1 MQVSSEFK
9 DLIDLYRLLNRPRLV
24 GEKFGGKIQ
33 CSEEIKRLLDTLW
46 HSNKFDLVIDTFE
59 TESKDDFPNITINSL
74 ITIEV
79 RLPQNEQGK
88 FYESLDQWVVT
99 ADPLTRGSLTQNTYL
114 LKEDLIVSEKAD
126 SKEFNNVLAICNLI
140 NKLGEIAHYHDEKAS
155 GPFRLVFVVP
165 SQEDKSFYPVVLETR
180 LTTEMLEYHLDISII
195 DSIIEEQANNRLH
208 ALERIATFRIALAEI
223 IKKSPT
229 EKESFNYLVCHWDN
243 VLDNFQKSWES
254 YINGF
259 SFQKLK
265 TEIAE
270 KQASF
275 SQKMTDIAANLSAK
289 LFSLPIVIV
298 GVVMLEK
305 QDSSIANWFYVV
317 GSLLTTYLIL
327 SAIKIQES
335 NLLNIK
341 SSCELAFSAYHKEID
356 EDFSSINQELKLVI
370 KSLNNTNS
378 ELERTLK
385 LYLYLSWTPFFAAVI
400 YICLKSQIN
409 WTCLIFYILAQANEV
424 FQSSVMWVA
433 SLF

>member
-1 MQVSSEFK
+1 
-9 DLIDLYRLLNRPRLV
+9 
-24 GEKFGGKIQ
+24 
-33 CSEEIKRLLDTLW
+33 
-46 HSNKFDLVIDTFE
+46 
-59 TESKDDFPNITINSL
+59 
-74 ITIEV
+74 
-79 RLPQNEQGK
+79 
-88 FYESLDQWVVT
+88 
-99 ADPLTRGSLTQNTYL
+99 
-114 LKEDLIVSEKAD
+114 
-126 SKEFNNVLAICNLI
+126 
-140 NKLGEIAHYHDEKAS
+140 
-155 GPFRLVFVVP
+155 
-165 SQEDKSFYPVVLETR
+165 
-180 LTTEMLEYHLDISII
+180 
-195 DSIIEEQANNRLH
+195 
-208 ALERIATFRIALAEI
+208 
-223 IKKSPT
+223 
-229 EKESFNYLVCHWDN
+229 
-243 VLDNFQKSWES
+243 
-254 YINGF
+254 
-259 SFQKLK
+259 
-265 TEIAE
+265 
-270 KQASF
+270 
-275 SQKMTDIAANLSAK
+275 ANLSAK

-341 SSCELAFSAYHKEID
+341 SSCDLAFSEYHKEKD
-356 EDFSSINQELKLVI
+356 EEFSSINQELKLVI